1 MFEAGNWDV
10 EDVLREQ
17 FGLKYVVEPLFVF
30 LCLWFIKSCCHLDE
44 L

>member
-1 MFEAGNWDV
+1 MMFEAGNWDV

-30 LCLWFIKSCCHLDE
+30 FVFVVHQVMLPSR
-44 L
+44 